1 MSGQKKKIGE
11 GSYGCVYRPALK
23 CANGIQISDENLKI
37 AKILKKDGGETE
49 FNEYETISTI
59 DPGNQYYVGKPEKCI
74 PDETDFRVNVE
85 DSGCKIVD
93 TKNPQD
99 YLLLFYKDGGSD
111 LSQFVAKDLANFLS
125 GDAQKQSDL
134 FWLSAHSLFKGLKL
148 FAENDI
154 MHDDLKPQNIVF
166 KYDLEKGTMRFNYI
180 DFGIME
186 KRSKVE
192 ENIKKSKMTRP
203 FHWSRPLEQGFIKS
217 ASFPQNYKIRCKGHG
232 KVDAEG
238 KIKNLIEMYSKN
250 ITHGIVKKKKWES
263 FLLMFK
269 YKKNALIEGVT
280 SKDVYADVKLCIESL
295 IHYKDNLNEFIK
307 KTLKTCD
314 SYSLGFSLN
323 YVANNMQE
331 KSALSASEYLT
342 LHEFFKKLFDFNLVN
357 RMDDMEM
364 ILTEYEL
371 VLSQTGILDRLGK
384 KFVNHTIMDAAIF
397 VIAEVALPTLTAEQE
412 QKIGITDP
420 GMNDIALSRIGSKN
434 VTKKVKS
441 KDSKKISSKEN
452 K

>member
-11 GSYGCVYRPALK
+11 GAYGCVYRPALK
-23 CANGIQISDENLKI
+23 CANGIQIPDENLKV
-37 AKILKKDGGETE
+37 AKILKSESGETE
-49 FNEYETISTI
+49 FNEYETISTV
-59 DPGNQYYVGKPEKCI
+59 DPGSQYYVGKPEKCV
-74 PDETDFRVNVE
+74 PDETDFRLNVE
-85 DSGCKIVD
+85 NSECRIID

-111 LSQFVAKDLANFLS
+111 LSQFVTKDLANFLAP
-125 GDAQKQSDL
+125 DTQRQCDL
-134 FWLSAHSLFKGLKL
+134 FWLNAHSLFKGLKL

-186 KRSKVE
+186 KRSRME

-217 ASFPQNYKIRCKGHG
+217 ASFPENYKNICKDHG
-232 KVDAEG
+232 KVDADG
-238 KIKNLIEMYSKN
+238 KIVNLIDKYSKN
-250 ITHGIVKKKKWES
+250 MTHGIVKRKKWES

-269 YKKNALIEGVT
+269 YKKNELIEADT
-280 SKDVYADVKLCIESL
+280 AKDVHADVKLCLESL
-295 IHYKDNLNEFIK
+295 IRYKDNLNEFIK

-323 YVANNMQE
+323 YVANNMHE
-331 KSALSASEYLT
+331 KNALTAGEYLT
-342 LHEFFKKLFDFNLVN
+342 LHYFFKKLFDFNLVN

-364 ILTEYEL
+364 ILTEYESA
-371 VLSQTGILDRLGK
+371 LSQNGVLDRLGK
-384 KFVNHTIMDAAIF
+384 KFTNHLIEDAIKV
-397 VIAEVALPTLTAEQE
+397 VIAAVPVPVLTAEQE
-412 QKIGITDP
+412 QKIGMTDP
-420 GMNDIALSRIGSKN
+420 GANDILLSKVGSN
-434 VTKKVKS
+434 NITKKVKS
-441 KDSKKISSKEN
+441 KDSKKNSAKDN

>member
-23 CANGIQISDENLKI
+23 CANGIQIPDENLKV
-37 AKILKKDGGETE
+37 AKILKSESGETE
-49 FNEYETISTI
+49 FNEYETISAV
-59 DPGNQYYVGKPEKCI
+59 DPGNQYYVGKPEKCV
-74 PDETDFRVNVE
+74 PDETDFQLNVE
-85 DSGCKIVD
+85 NSGCRIID

-111 LSQFVAKDLANFLS
+111 LSQFVTKDLANFLAP
-125 GDAQKQSDL
+125 DAQRQSDL
-134 FWLSAHSLFKGLKL
+134 FWLNAHSLFKGLKL

-186 KRSKVE
+186 KRSKME
-192 ENIKKSKMTRP
+192 ENIKKSKITRP

-217 ASFPQNYKIRCKGHG
+217 ASFPENYKNICKDHG

-238 KIKNLIEMYSKN
+238 KVVNFIESYSKF
-250 ITHGIVKKKKWES
+250 ITQGISKKKKWEP
-263 FLLMFK
+263 FLLTFK
-269 YKKNALIEGVT
+269 YKKNVLLEAVT
-280 SKDVYADVKLCIESL
+280 AKDVYNDIKLCMESL
-295 IHYKDNLNEFIK
+295 IRYKENLNEFIK

-323 YVANNMQE
+323 FVANKMYE
-331 KSALSASEYLT
+331 KNALTAGEYLIF
-342 LHEFFKKLFDFNLVN
+342 HNFFEKMFDFNLVN

-364 ILTEYEL
+364 ILTEYES
-371 VLSQTGILDRLGK
+371 VLSQNGILDRLGK
-384 KFVNHTIMDAAIF
+384 KFTNHLIEDAVKV
-397 VIAEVALPTLTAEQE
+397 VIAAVPVPVLTAEQE
-412 QKIGITDP
+412 QKIGMTDP
-420 GMNDIALSRIGSKN
+420 GANDILMSKVTKN
-434 VTKKVKS
+434 ITKKVKS
-441 KDSKKISSKEN
+441 KDTKKISVKDN

>member
-1 MSGQKKKIGE
+1 MSDQKKKIGE

-23 CANGIQISDENLKI
+23 CANGIQIPDENLKV
-37 AKILKKDGGETE
+37 AKILKKDSGETE
-49 FNEYETISTI
+49 FNEYETISVV
-59 DPGNQYYVGKPEKCI
+59 DPGNQYYVGKPEKCV
-74 PDETDFRVNVE
+74 PDELDFRANVE
-85 DSGCKIVD
+85 KSGCRIID

-111 LSQFVAKDLANFLS
+111 LSQFVAKDLANFLLP
-125 GDAQKQSDL
+125 GAQKQSDL
-134 FWLSAHSLFKGLKL
+134 FWLNAHSLFKGLKL

-186 KRSKVE
+186 KRSKME

-217 ASFPQNYKIRCKGHG
+217 ASFPENYKNICKDHG

-238 KIKNLIEMYSKN
+238 KVVNFIESYSKF
-250 ITHGIVKKKKWES
+250 ITHGISKKKKWEP
-263 FLLMFK
+263 FLLTFK
-269 YKKNALIEGVT
+269 YKKNVLLEAVT
-280 SKDVYADVKLCIESL
+280 AKDVYDDVKLCMESL
-295 IHYKDNLNEFIK
+295 IHYKDNSNEFVK

-323 YVANNMQE
+323 YVANKMHE
-331 KSALSASEYLT
+331 KNALTVGEYLT
-342 LHEFFKKLFDFNLVN
+342 LHDFFKKLFDFNLVN

-364 ILTEYEL
+364 ILTEYES
-371 VLSQTGILDRLGK
+371 VLSQNGVLDRLGK
-384 KFVNHTIMDAAIF
+384 KFANHIVTDAAKV
-397 VIAEVALPTLTAEQE
+397 VIAAVPVPELTAEQE
-412 QKIGITDP
+412 QKIGMTDP
-420 GMNDIALSRIGSKN
+420 GMNDVVLSKVSLKN

-441 KDSKKISSKEN
+441 KDSKKNSAKDN